1 MTESK
6 CRDFKLLEFYRKKN
20 PQKCFIKYK
29 MYNRKRRVATVLLLN
44 LLYNKTKPL
53 WDLFTTREKACM
65 YNVANLKHSG
75 GRELCMT
82 TAQLNRKLW

>member
-29 MYNRKRRVATVLLLN
+29 MYNRKRRVATVLLLW
-44 LLYNKTKPL
+44 LRFKKIF
-53 WDLFTTREKACM
+53 DF
-65 YNVANLKHSG
+65 
-75 GRELCMT
+75 
-82 TAQLNRKLW
+82 KLVV

>member
-29 MYNRKRRVATVLLLN
+29 MYNRKRRVATVLLLW
-44 LLYNKTKPL
+44 L
-53 WDLFTTREKACM
+53 R
-65 YNVANLKHSG
+65 LKK
-75 GRELCMT
+75 
-82 TAQLNRKLW
+82 NFDFKLVV